1 MAEEIQ
7 QAVQIIRVAYDGI
20 EIAMKIGT
28 GTIEQMK
35 KAVDMLSA
43 ILEYEK
49 TMGKTDMRK
58 LLLKGGDLQV
68 LQFASE
74 ERKRVEKMAKQ
85 YGLLYSILPDINK
98 ADGMSE
104 IVFHTEAVPRV
115 NMMVQKLKSAR
126 IATLDDYLQNG
137 TQEELENLLEV
148 LKGKNRGSECVPT
161 NGNIASGHV
170 LDEMLEKV
178 GQYTCRKQSICLEE
192 ITESFQL
199 ESEKAVQ
206 VLGQLESLGVVEKT
220 QDGEWKALI
229 GEEEFNNRVNGYEEL
244 LQRMETISAVQD
256 KNILHITV
264 AKKLIME
271 ENDHAIKTRV
281 PGMWGENAA
290 YIWLPKE
297 YIKEIHDGKTILTYL
312 DADKE
317 YKLYSADNRV
327 IGTRKGSDLYEN
339 HYDQVSREV
348 NERYVKAAKRNAPG
362 KSKGKQTLQVKR

>member
-20 EIAMKIGT
+20 EIAMKIGS

-35 KAVDMLSA
+35 KAVDMLIA

-74 ERKRVEKMAKQ
+74 DRKRVEKMAKQ

-137 TQEELENLLEV
+137 TQEELEKLLEV
-148 LKGKNRGSECVPT
+148 LKGKSRESECVPSV
-161 NGNIASGHV
+161 GNLASR
-170 LDEMLEKV
+170 
-178 GQYTCRKQSICLEE
+178 Q
-192 ITESFQL
+192 
-199 ESEKAVQ
+199 
-206 VLGQLESLGVVEKT
+206 
-220 QDGEWKALI
+220 
-229 GEEEFNNRVNGYEEL
+229 EL
-244 LQRMETISAVQD
+244 LQRMEAIAAVQD
-256 KNILHITV
+256 KNILPITIT
-264 AKKLIME
+264 KKLITE
-271 ENDHAIKTRV
+271 ENDRAIKTRV
-281 PGMWGENAA
+281 PGMWGKNAA
-290 YIWLPKE
+290 YIWIPKE
-297 YIKEIHDGKTILTYL
+297 HMKEIHDGKTILTYL

-317 YKLYSADNRV
+317 YKLHSADNRV
-327 IGTRKGSDLYEN
+327 IGTRRGSDLYEK

-348 NERYVKAAKRNAPG
+348 NERYVKAEKRTAPG
-362 KSKGKQTLQVKR
+362 KSKGKQPLPTKR